1 MENPDVMS
9 DPRSVEALIDRLGTG
24 LVPVRRL
31 LPAWLRTAGWLLLVA
46 AFAMVLLMH
55 YGAQPMLRR
64 WAATP
69 DLAWAGIGAVI
80 TAVSAAWAAF
90 ALGVPRRNAAWAW
103 LPLPGALLWIGA
115 SGLGCLRTWI
125 APGTAI
131 AGAHQ
136 SADCLLFIIG
146 FSIPLSA
153 LLVVLL
159 RRACPLRPVLTAVL
173 IGLASAAASASLLEI
188 CHAFDSAATDLL
200 THALAVAAV
209 VAVNAAMGGR
219 LLSKA

>member
-1 MENPDVMS
+1 MMS

-46 AFAMVLLMH
+46 AFAVVLLMH

-90 ALGVPRRNAAWAW
+90 ALGVPGRKVAWAW

>member
-1 MENPDVMS
+1 MENPETMS
-9 DPRSVEALIDRLGTG
+9 DLRSHEALIDRLGTD

-31 LPAWLRTAGWLLLVA
+31 LPPWLRTVGWMLAVVA
-46 AFAMVLLMH
+46 IAAVLLMH
-55 YGAQPMLRR
+55 YGAEPMLRR
-64 WAATP
+64 WAGTP
-69 DLAWAGIGAVI
+69 DLGWAGMGAVI
-80 TAVSAAWAAF
+80 TAVTAAWAAF
-90 ALGVPRRNAAWAW
+90 ALGVPGRRAAWAW

-125 APGTAI
+125 APGTQVASM
-131 AGAHQ
+131 HQ
-136 SADCLLFIIG
+136 SADCLIFIIS

-153 LLVVLL
+153 LLIVLL

-188 CHAFDSAATDLL
+188 CHSFDAAATDLL
-200 THALAVAAV
+200 THALAVAVV